1 MFCPYPTTCM
11 YDRFKLTGVHSCA
24 MPKCPFALTA
34 KSMLE
39 REIRL
44 LAGVKHQTPQQ
55 REALERLRRKC
66 REEFGGDGKLTR
78 HQERE
83 GTQCP
88 VSFAG
93 ILCRFPVS
101 QISSSLPRMSRPS
114 LSGCVT
120 SAKQRWR
127 KPNPYDKGL
136 LTE

>member
-55 REALERLRRKC
+55 REALERVRRKC
-66 REEFGGDGKLTR
+66 REEFGGDGK
-78 HQERE
+78 
-83 GTQCP
+83 
-88 VSFAG
+88 
-93 ILCRFPVS
+93 
-101 QISSSLPRMSRPS
+101 
-114 LSGCVT
+114 
-120 SAKQRWR
+120 
-127 KPNPYDKGL
+127 
-136 LTE
+136 